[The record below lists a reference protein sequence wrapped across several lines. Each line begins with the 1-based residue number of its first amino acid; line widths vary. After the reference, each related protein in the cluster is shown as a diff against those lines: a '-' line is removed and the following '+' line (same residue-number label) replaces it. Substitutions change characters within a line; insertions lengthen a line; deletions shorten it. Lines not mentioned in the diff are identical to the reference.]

1 MINIINSFVHRFLS
15 LGIGKKLLLGYLM
28 LIILILIISVYTL
41 SNLERLNSIN
51 NEVVKTDVPLIE
63 ATDAMIDNL
72 LSQELY
78 AKRHAIL
85 KSPEILAL
93 FWEKSKEFDDLIDKI
108 SALQNFKDISVDRLI
123 QLHIEY
129 KNLFIKGIKYQS
141 KPPYAF
147 SIQYDEE
154 IKVKQE
160 QLISLIK
167 SIGFRARQDQNE
179 KTIMS
184 TGIGVKTFKMTTM
197 LFILSVIL
205 GVASAIIITKSIA
218 TPVSVLKNATNQ
230 ISEGKF
236 QAITEIKNMD
246 ELGDLAN
253 AFNRMTIRLRKLE
266 EMYLDANPLTRLPG
280 NIAIEN
286 ILKKKIESHAVLA
299 FCLIDLDD
307 FKAFNDRYGY
317 ARGSELIKA
326 TAKIIDEAVS
336 ELGLPED
343 FIGHIGGD
351 DFVLISEPH
360 RFRPIAE
367 SIIEKFDKIIPAFYD
382 PPDLECGYIMG
393 KTRQGHEAKFSIM
406 SVSIAVVTNLQRN
419 LTSPIQVGE
428 LAAELKEYA
437 KSIPG
442 SVYVVDRRRREPDK
456 ESDQNIAG
464 DVVTFPKKTTGN
476 EEA

>member
-1 MINIINSFVHRFLS
+1 MLSIIRSFVKRFLGF
-15 LGIGKKLLLGYLM
+15 GIGKKLLLGYLM

-51 NEVVKTDVPLIE
+51 NEVVKVDVPLVE
-63 ATDAMIDNL
+63 ATDAMVDNL

-78 AKRHAIL
+78 AKRHVIL

-93 FWEKSKEFDDLIDKI
+93 FWEKSREFDDLIDKI
-108 SALQNFKDISVDRLI
+108 GALQKLKDVSVDRLT
-123 QLHIEY
+123 QLHTEY

-147 SIQYDEE
+147 SVQYDEE

-160 QLISLIK
+160 QLISLIT
-167 SIGFRARQDQNE
+167 SIGFKARQDQTE
-179 KTIMS
+179 KTMIS
-184 TGIGVKTFKMTTM
+184 TAIGVKTFKMTAM
-197 LFILSVIL
+197 MFILSVVL
-205 GVASAIIITKSIA
+205 GVTSAIVITKSIA
-218 TPVSVLKNATNQ
+218 KPLSALKDATRH

-236 QAITEIKNMD
+236 QTITEIKSTD

-253 AFNRMTIRLRKLE
+253 AFNRMTTRLKKLE

-286 ILKKKIESHAVLA
+286 ILKKKIESHAILA

-317 ARGSELIKA
+317 AKGSEIIKA

-336 ELGLPED
+336 EFGLAED
-343 FIGHIGGD
+343 FTGHIGGD

-367 SIIEKFDKIIPAFYD
+367 SIIEKFDKIAPTFYD
-382 PPDLECGYIMG
+382 PADLERGYIIS
-393 KTRQGHEAKFSIM
+393 KTRQGQQAKFPIM
-406 SVSIAVVTNLQRN
+406 SVSIAVVTNLQKN
-419 LTSPIQVGE
+419 LISPIQIGE

-442 SVYVVDRRRREPDK
+442 SVYVVDRRRK
-456 ESDQNIAG
+456 ESDRESEQELSANVENLA
-464 DVVTFPKKTTGN
+464 KKQSEN
-476 EEA
+476 EKT